1 MAFVWDI
8 EKRVVFNYGFS
19 KEESQKVENIAN
31 MIKEEYFKDLVELT
45 PTRFTNSTDWPKFP
59 NELVDKLY
67 LFDCD
72 EYPLPEDKKIRVQ
85 KLCTEINARLY
96 AIDDP
101 FFKYTYTE
109 LERGKAWY
117 QVKTSFDKVAYEKYA
132 YKQIIPIINDPNFQA
147 HKDEIGP
154 MIVVRKIEEIASL
167 LEGFFDNRNKNKEI
181 KKEIYNIIKNE
192 MIPSLYKKYNNINSN
207 VFDFFV
213 IENATQNQDYITII
227 FAESSKE
234 IENFKD
240 IQNDIYKFI
249 SKKFYDGFA
258 KCELYKNKEKN
269 IYSIILKISK
279 NSFDKYKEAK

>member
-45 PTRFTNSTDWPKFP
+45 PTSFTNSTDWPKFP

-72 EYPLPEDKKIRVQ
+72 EYPLPEDKKIRIQ
-85 KLCTEINARLY
+85 KFCTEINARLY

-109 LERGKAWY
+109 LEQGKAWY
-117 QVKTSFDKVAYEKYA
+117 QVKTSFDKAAYEKYA

-147 HKDEIGP
+147 HKDKIGP
-154 MIVVRKIEEIASL
+154 MIVVRKIEEMASL
-167 LEGFFDNRNKNKEI
+167 LEGF
-181 KKEIYNIIKNE
+181 
-192 MIPSLYKKYNNINSN
+192 L
-207 VFDFFV
+207 
-213 IENATQNQDYITII
+213 
-227 FAESSKE
+227 
-234 IENFKD
+234 
-240 IQNDIYKFI
+240 
-249 SKKFYDGFA
+249 
-258 KCELYKNKEKN
+258 
-269 IYSIILKISK
+269 
-279 NSFDKYKEAK
+279 DKYKESK

>member
-1 MAFVWDI
+1 
-8 EKRVVFNYGFS
+8 
-19 KEESQKVENIAN
+19 
-31 MIKEEYFKDLVELT
+31 
-45 PTRFTNSTDWPKFP
+45 
-59 NELVDKLY
+59 
-67 LFDCD
+67 
-72 EYPLPEDKKIRVQ
+72 
-85 KLCTEINARLY
+85 
-96 AIDDP
+96 
-101 FFKYTYTE
+101 
-109 LERGKAWY
+109 
-117 QVKTSFDKVAYEKYA
+117 
-132 YKQIIPIINDPNFQA
+132 
-147 HKDEIGP
+147 
-154 MIVVRKIEEIASL
+154 
-167 LEGFFDNRNKNKEI
+167 
-181 KKEIYNIIKNE
+181 